1 MSKSFKDLVDRAQS
15 GLPDSDWTDEFSP
28 SSRTAYLP
36 RIQTWMLQVL
46 TGEGGMP
53 HINRSSTSDI
63 GIFAKALD
71 MPILQNSDASDKQV
85 MLALQEKLAG
95 LRQSR
100 EVGDCPLKRN
110 LQWLCDQTGLTTT
123 EAAVVEF
130 VACQRAFLQLRR
142 ATRLW
147 DDMGLVTGPQVLAIL
162 LQRPIAEINA
172 AIGRGSRL
180 LRSGLVHVDLDEKV
194 GLDRALQ
201 MPRSLAQR
209 LALHE
214 GDPQELFHHILRPLR
229 TNPDWLQDPHFDH
242 LRSETT
248 LARAWLGA
256 ALGGQPR
263 GGHML
268 IAGAAGLGKTVWV
281 RHWIR
286 QWMHRHNSSL
296 AAFEIEPLQ
305 EGGEHLGG
313 QERLDHLR
321 MAIALMG
328 GQQVA
333 AEDSPVSGAVIV
345 FDEADDIFESERS
358 SGYSDGVRMRTSRA
372 LLNELLEN
380 SAVPV
385 VWIMNH
391 HQVLDPAVVR
401 RFDVVLHFP
410 PAPQSVR
417 KSLLHNRLGD
427 VLTEQECDRWSQ
439 MESLTP
445 AVIDRVTDLHRRSQ
459 AANAHWSFDPLQG
472 SERTTML
479 RHRLSGTDVRW
490 LLPALQEQWKWELRW
505 LNPDQSMAEIVRG
518 LQRRQQGTVL
528 IYGPPGTGKSSF
540 AQELAKALDRPLRT
554 VLASDVLRPYVG
566 ETEMALSGLFAQA
579 QVQAEVL
586 FIDEADSLLFG
597 RDSAHR
603 SWEVSLVNELLAQ
616 ISNYRGVMV
625 LATNRKDALDSALWR
640 RMDIKVELRPMHPQ
654 QVWDALQGLSQAS
667 EPDLFNDAPD
677 THLLKSPTA
686 TAADD
691 DDDDDLY
698 LRVLRLRD
706 ICPGDIANVLRKW
719 ELLKQ
724 GDTDRPLLALLVQWL
739 QEECAHK
746 AQPTIGFTP
755 GARP

>member
-15 GLPDSDWTDEFSP
+15 GLPESEWTDEFSP

-71 MPILQNSDASDKQV
+71 MPLLQSSDASDKQV
-85 MLALQEKLAG
+85 MVALQEKLAG
-95 LRQSR
+95 LRQNR

-110 LQWLCDQTGLTTT
+110 LQWLCDQTGLTAT
-123 EAAVVEF
+123 EAAIVEF

-147 DDMGLVTGPQVLAIL
+147 DDMGLVTGPQVLSIL

-172 AIGRGSRL
+172 AIGKGSRL

-214 GDPQELFHHILRPLR
+214 GDPNELFHHILRPLR
-229 TNPDWLQDPHFDH
+229 SNPDWLQEQHFAH
-242 LRSETT
+242 LHSETT

-256 ALGGQPR
+256 ALGGPIR

-268 IAGAAGLGKTVWV
+268 ITGAPGLGKTVWV

-286 QWMHRHNSSL
+286 QWMRMHHQQL
-296 AAFEIEPLQ
+296 AAFEIEALQ
-305 EGGEHLGG
+305 DSGEHMGG
-313 QERLDHLR
+313 QERLEHLR
-321 MAIALMG
+321 MGIALMG
-328 GQQVA
+328 GHQTVPPA
-333 AEDSPVSGAVIV
+333 TPAGGAVIV
-345 FDEADDIFESERS
+345 FDEADDIFEAEVS

-372 LLNELLEN
+372 FLNDLLES

-385 VWIMNH
+385 VWIMNRY
-391 HQVLDPAVVR
+391 QVLDPAVIR
-401 RFDVVLHFP
+401 RFDVVLRFP
-410 PAPQSVR
+410 DVPQSVR
-417 KSLLHNRLGD
+417 KSLLHNRLGE
-427 VLTEQECDRWSQ
+427 VLTEQTCERWSQ

-445 AVIDRVTDLHRRSQ
+445 AMIDRITDLHQRSQ
-459 AANAHWSFDPLQG
+459 AANSQWSFEALQDT
-472 SERTTML
+472 ERTTML
-479 RHRLSGTDVRW
+479 RHRLQSTDVRW
-490 LLPALQEQWKWELRW
+490 LLPALQEQWTWELRW
-505 LNPDQSMAEIVRG
+505 LNPDQPMQDIVRG

-528 IYGPPGTGKSSF
+528 LYGPPGTGKSSF
-540 AQELAKALDRPLRT
+540 ALELAKALDKPLRT
-554 VLASDVLRPYVG
+554 VLTSDVLRPYVG
-566 ETEMALSGLFAQA
+566 ETEMALSSLFAQA
-579 QVQAEVL
+579 QVQGEVL
-586 FIDEADSLLFG
+586 FLDEADSLIFH
-597 RDSAHR
+597 RDGAQR
-603 SWEVSLVNELLAQ
+603 NWEVSLVNELLAQ
-616 ISNYRGVMV
+616 ISNYRGVLL

-640 RMDIKVELRPMHPQ
+640 RMDIKVELRPMHPE
-654 QVWDALQGLSQAS
+654 QVWEALQQLTRNS
-667 EPDLFNDAPD
+667 EPDLFDASAD
-677 THLLKSPTA
+677 TH
-686 TAADD
+686 
-691 DDDDDLY
+691 DDLY
-698 LRVLRLRD
+698 LTVLGLRD

-719 ELLKQ
+719 ELHKE
-724 GDTDRPLLALLVQWL
+724 GETDRPPRALLVQWL

-746 AQPTIGFTP
+746 AKPAIGFNQ